1 MEKQVMLLGVNITIY
16 IVTLDQLIISE
27 YYNIIADEK

>member
-1 MEKQVMLLGVNITIY
+1 LYITIY

-27 YYNIIADEK
+27 YYNSIADEK